1 MCRWC
6 VMDIDSRI
14 KLKRWLERKYYTRSS
29 VDEGNA
35 SVVIKSDI
43 LESEGIDIHTDGI
56 VEKNEKDFDMCIVSG
71 YNYIIICKFGSE
83 YKDSDE
89 PRIIVHCNRSSIW
102 KYHKFKST
110 IKSILRKYQ

>member
-35 SVVIKSDI
+35 SVVIKSGI
-43 LESEGIDIHTDGI
+43 LDSEGIDIHTDGI

-71 YNYIIICKFGSE
+71 YNYIIICKFGLE
-83 YKDSDE
+83 YKDSKD
-89 PRIIVHCNRSSIW
+89 PRIIIYCNKTSIW
-102 KYHKFKST
+102 KYWKFKST